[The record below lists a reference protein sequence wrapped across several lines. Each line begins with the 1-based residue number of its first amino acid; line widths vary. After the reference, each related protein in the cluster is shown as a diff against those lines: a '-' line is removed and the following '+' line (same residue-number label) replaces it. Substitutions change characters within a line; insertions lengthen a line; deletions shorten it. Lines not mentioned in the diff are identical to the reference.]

1 MSQEADQEIGA
12 EHPRERLGFVGHE
25 NAEAELS
32 AAIAG
37 GRMHH
42 AWLICGP
49 KGVGKA
55 TLAYRAARVLLGA
68 RQTNDHALAVDPND
82 PMVRQIAQLS
92 HPDLLVVRRSVND
105 TTGKLR
111 TEITVDDARKLGQF
125 FSLKAS
131 VPGGRR
137 VAIIDAADELNRNAA
152 NAILK
157 TLEESPE
164 GGVIFLVC
172 HAAGKLL
179 PTIRSRCRRLV
190 LEALDDAQ
198 VRSVAGSDA
207 DPAAIVLAQGSP
219 GRATALASA
228 GVGSLYRKVSS
239 ALSGLPRLPLA
250 DASALAEAGGKSDF
264 AFDVLFDV
272 LENWLIR
279 VAQAG
284 AGLPILEVEPGES
297 AGMERMARAA
307 GGRRVVEAWDKV
319 REVRTATHGLNL
331 DKTAS
336 VLEALRHVRRSL
348 APQSARAA

>member
-1 MSQEADQEIGA
+1 MSTETDQEAGA
-12 EHPRERLGFVGHE
+12 EHPRERLTLVGHE
-25 NAEAELS
+25 RAEAEL
-32 AAIAG
+32 ATAISG

-55 TLAYRAARVLLGA
+55 TLVYRAARVLLGA
-68 RQTNDHALAVDPND
+68 SPSYERPLAVVPSS
-82 PMVRQIAQLS
+82 PVVRQVAQLS
-92 HPDLLVVRRSVND
+92 HPDLMVIRRSIND
-105 TTGKLR
+105 TTGKPR
-111 TEITVDDARKLGQF
+111 SEITVDDARKLGQF

-131 VPGGRR
+131 IPGGRR

-157 TLEESPE
+157 TLEEPPE

-172 HAAGKLL
+172 HAAGRLL

-190 LEALDDAQ
+190 LEPLDDDQ
-198 VRSVAGSDA
+198 VRSVAGDNA
-207 DPAAIVLAQGSP
+207 DPAAVVLAQGSP
-219 GRATALASA
+219 GRAAALASV
-228 GVGSLYRKVSS
+228 GVGALYRQVSS

-250 DASALAEAGGKSDF
+250 DASVLAESGGKSDF

-272 LENWLIR
+272 LENWLVR

-284 AGLPILEVEPGES
+284 SGLPILEVEPGES
-297 AGMERMARAA
+297 AAMERMARAV

-319 REVRTATHGLNL
+319 REVRAATHGLNL
-331 DKTAS
+331 DKAAS

-348 APQSARAA
+348 APSTPRAA